1 MQDSWETARQFVAQ
15 IQELPQPL
23 VIIAGARKTGKTP
36 LAKSLATQGLGTYIN
51 LSLLLSRYLAT
62 DPDADDSLT
71 AGTAAKLLRDVS
83 PIGAMILDNIE
94 AVFQPELRLSPL
106 RWFRQIVRD
115 LPLVAVWPGAVVE
128 GEFSY
133 SMPNRPDYFYSR
145 EPSLVVVNLDGKF
158 VS

>member
-1 MQDSWETARQFVAQ
+1 MRDSWETARHFVSQ

-36 LAKSLATQGLGTYIN
+36 LAKALATQGLGTYIN

-62 DPDADDSLT
+62 DPDADDNLT
-71 AGTAAKLLRDVS
+71 ASTMVRLLRDIS
-83 PIGAMILDNIE
+83 PTGPMIVDNIE

-106 RWFRQIVRD
+106 RWFRQIARD
-115 LPLVAVWPGAVVE
+115 MPLVVVWPGAVVE
-128 GEFSY
+128 GEFRY

-145 EPSLVVVNLDGKF
+145 EPSLVVVNLETEF
-158 VS
+158 VL